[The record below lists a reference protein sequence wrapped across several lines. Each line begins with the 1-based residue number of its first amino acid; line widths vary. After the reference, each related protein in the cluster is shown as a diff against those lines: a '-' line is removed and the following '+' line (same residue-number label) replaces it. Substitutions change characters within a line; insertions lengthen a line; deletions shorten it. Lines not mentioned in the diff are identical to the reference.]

1 MQTAHLHLIKFAL
14 KQGHVVSVHDGE
26 EWAVK
31 KSSSYKAI
39 KDAVDSVEESELVI
53 RTKEGEKL
61 GWAHIIDQG
70 TPDETVSNYTVT
82 PFMDA
87 WDELYNQ
94 HCEGV

>member
-1 MQTAHLHLIKFAL
+1 MTKFAFIKSIL
-14 KQGHVVSVHDGE
+14 ADGHMISVWDGE
-26 EWAVK
+26 EWQVK

-82 PFMDA
+82 PFMEE
-87 WDELYNQ
+87 WDGLYNQ